1 MKKLLALA
9 LVVFGLAACQT
20 EPEGINVDAN
30 GEAAVTLNVALPDD
44 ATRAAGQDSA
54 KGGVNNVDL
63 SKYDIRYILEVYDE
77 NGVLAKERMVETS
90 DETTAAFSFRLVPGR
105 PYNFVV
111 WADFVLNGKKDDLHY
126 NTNEGNGGL
135 RKVEVIKSQ
144 WDVIDES
151 RDAYTDVITVHNFS
165 SAADIPTI
173 TLTRPFAKLRVVTND
188 IKEMISI
195 RPAEVKVEYFN
206 TKFRDTFDAFAET
219 ATGEYVVGA
228 LTATLLDSQKNPV
241 DVYTDEKPNEKGVQT
256 LFADYFFGAVDDRVM
271 FTMDVKDNGGRDL
284 PQVTF
289 NTNIPV
295 KRNMLTTVYGPVL
308 TDSNNIT
315 VTIDPAFENGTNWNP
330 GDDKYDVEIWDGKS
344 LTEPKKDAEGNYVVN
359 LASEL
364 AWLAAAVNGTLDDT
378 RATVDPQTFKGKTF
392 KLTQDINLD
401 FNEWTPIGNSTN
413 KFQGTFDGQGHTIA
427 NLLITGNNSYVGLFG
442 FTTEGEIKN
451 LVVENAKVSG
461 RLGVG
466 VVAGSPYT
474 SKFNDITVQGH
485 VEVNGMAYVGGVGGR
500 NAYASWNNV
509 TVNVDETSYVN
520 ANSVEDGVA
529 YRTYVGGVC
538 GFNGEGGHSFTNI
551 TSNIDVKGSTIDV
564 GGLFGIAHYGNQ
576 FENCSCSGDV
586 EIYAA
591 EEAEE
596 AQEIGGIAGVWNN
609 GGADVVFTNCT
620 FTGTLKTNIAVDFYY
635 GGLVGKPYSATG
647 TGKLIIDGYEMVA
660 NGVGMKDGEYYIQ
673 SVAGL
678 KWLAEQVNGGNTFS
692 QKVVKLSTDLDLNN
706 EEWTPIGN
714 STNKFQGTFDG
725 QDHKIANL
733 LITGNKSYVG
743 LFGFTTVGE
752 IKNLVVENA
761 KVSGRLGVGVVA
773 GSPYTSKFNNI
784 TVQGHVEVNGMAY
797 VGGVGGRNA
806 YANWNNVT
814 VNVDETSYVN
824 ANSVEDGVAY
834 RTYVG
839 GVTGFNGEGGH
850 SFTNI
855 TSNIDVKG
863 STIDVGGLFGIAHY
877 GNNFENCS
885 CSGDVEI
892 YDAAEAVDAQ
902 EIGGIAGVWHNQNDT
917 TVTMT
922 NCTFTG
928 KLKANIADVDFYYG
942 GLVGKPYSETGTGI
956 LWLNGNKCLA
966 NGIIEDESGNLV
978 VNSLDSL
985 EKALTTAGAA
995 GAGDTT
1001 IVFAENTNINMTNA
1015 EWTPIKVDGYH
1026 GADIVTIEG
1035 NGAVITGLKAP
1046 LFAGG
1051 FAGGSGIVIKDLTI
1065 KDSNIVSANTIGS
1078 GAFIES
1084 VDSMAKIELT
1094 NCHLLDSTV
1103 TGGAGSRTGG
1113 LLGWTAG
1120 YSNVNDGPVK
1130 TYVTIDNCSV
1140 IGCTIQCD
1148 GSVGGINGHAGN
1160 NDWTYTTISNCTI
1173 KNNNLNSTDDGGWR
1187 VGVVVGTANVGEVTI
1202 SNITESGNT
1211 LTQTGKTAPEGF
1223 KRNYYGRFVPGTT
1236 GKLTIDG
1243 EEVVMIN
1250 TAEKL
1255 VAAIEDAKAGDTIT
1269 IAGDITLTENVTI
1282 PAGVT
1287 FNGNGK
1293 QINGTLV
1300 AGGDI
1305 AFAGHTKVTAFSA
1318 GFNGNEITIG
1328 EGACLEITGGNRS
1341 TMGYNN
1347 TFNITGTITDA
1358 KNADKANIQPSLIMP
1373 AGISITGGNGLELN
1387 IKDAYVQFGST
1398 TSKNSAANGTFT
1410 INIENSIAEFTNQLT
1425 FSEPTSGMNP
1435 TFNLNVKNSVLT
1447 TATKL
1452 ILTAKNCN
1460 MVVDNS
1466 TIDVK
1471 TYFRNSGNVELKN
1484 GSVLTGN
1491 TIQFGE
1497 NGGHDG
1503 TTTVDASKFTI
1514 KASSTGHAYDGK
1526 GTGSI
1531 TLKNGAEVSVDYY
1544 KALTINSD
1552 ASSTFT
1558 GTEVL

>member
-44 ATRAAGQDSA
+44 ATRAAGANSA
-54 KGGVNNVDL
+54 LGAIGNVDL

-77 NGVLAKERMVETS
+77 NGVLAKDRMVETS

-111 WADFVLNGKKDDLHY
+111 WADFVLNGTEDDLHY

-135 RKVEVIKSQ
+135 RKVEVIKTQ

-151 RDAYTDVITVHNFS
+151 RDAYTDVVTVHTFS

-219 ATGEYVVGA
+219 ASGEYVVGA

-241 DVYTDEKPNEKGVQT
+241 DVYTSEEPDKTGVQT

-295 KRNMLTTVYGPVL
+295 KRNNLTTVYGPVL

-315 VTIDPAFENGTNWNP
+315 VTINPAFENGTNWNP

-378 RATVDPQTFKGKTF
+378 RAAVAPQTFQGKTF

-461 RLGVG
+461 YLGVG

-500 NAYASWNNV
+500 NAYANWNNV

-647 TGKLIIDGYEMVA
+647 KGKLIIDGYEMVA
-660 NGVGMKDGEYYIQ
+660 NGVGMKDGEYFVMSAQGLAWVEAQEDKYF
-673 SVAGL
+673 AG
-678 KWLAEQVNGGNTFS
+678 KTIKLANDIDMTGVTIEKPIHFWNGRT
-692 QKVVKLSTDLDLNN
+692 
-706 EEWTPIGN
+706 
-714 STNKFQGTFDG
+714 TFDG
-725 QDHKIANL
+725 QNYTISNL
-733 LITGNKSYVG
+733 TMSTTSTEKKPFG
-743 LFGFTTVGE
+743 LFGGTAD
-752 IKNLVVENA
+752 IKNVKFDNA
-761 KVSGRLGVGVVA
+761 NISGYSYVAVVA
-773 GSPYTSKFNNI
+773 GNLYGNI
-784 TVQGHVEVNGMAY
+784 ENCHVSNSRVTCTYWMAGAMSGQY
-797 VGGVGGRNA
+797 NA
-806 YANWNNVT
+806 GNVT
-814 VNVDETSYVN
+814 NCSVTNTTITGPAAVGALVGNINET
-824 ANSVEDGVAY
+824 AGERKVENC
-834 RTYVG
+834 T
-839 GVTGFNGEGGH
+839 VTGCTVAQNGSFGGNYDKM
-850 SFTNI
+850 FGTAVGLVNI
-855 TSNIDVKG
+855 NNSKVYINGCKVENTTVKG
-863 STIDVGGLFGIAHY
+863 ATS
-877 GNNFENCS
+877 
-885 CSGDVEI
+885 
-892 YDAAEAVDAQ
+892 
-902 EIGGIAGVWHNQNDT
+902 
-917 TVTMT
+917 
-922 NCTFTG
+922 
-928 KLKANIADVDFYYG
+928 ANIFG
-942 GLVGKPYSETGTGI
+942 
-956 LWLNGNKCLA
+956 LNGGDNTTIYVDDYTYTPD
-966 NGIIEDESGNLV
+966 GIIEDENGNLI
-978 VNSLDSL
+978 VNSLETL
-985 EKALTTAGAA
+985 EAALTTAGAA

-1065 KDSNIVSANTIGS
+1065 KDSDIVSANTLGS

-1113 LLGWTAG
+1113 LIGWTAG
-1120 YSNVNDGPVK
+1120 YNNVNDGPVK

-1160 NDWTYTTISNCTI
+1160 NAWTYTTISNCTI
-1173 KNNNLNSTDDGGWR
+1173 TNNKLISTDDGEWR
-1187 VGVVVGTANVGEVTI
+1187 TGVVVGTANVGEVTI

-1243 EEVVMIN
+1243 YKVVAEGLFEDAEGNAVVGNQTALADALAAGETNVYLTEGDYVVPAAAQGKTVTFIGTGDREDTKVAVTKVGSGGENCDYGLDGSTATFENITITTNSSTYIGYARCNGTYKNCIIN
-1250 TAEKL
+1250 GTYTLYGNSVFEDCTFNVSGDVYNIWTWGAPTATFTRCTFNCDGKAMLLYGTENTKL
-1255 VAAIEDAKAGDTIT
+1255 TMNRCVFNDKGGLADLKAAIEIGNDYNKSYELIVNNAT
-1269 IAGDITLTENVTI
+1269 V
-1282 PAGVT
+1282 
-1287 FNGNGK
+1287 NGFE
-1293 QINGTLV
+1293 INDKG
-1300 AGGDI
+1300 I
-1305 AFAGHTKVTAFSA
+1305 
-1318 GFNGNEITIG
+1318 N
-1328 EGACLEITGGNRS
+1328 
-1341 TMGYNN
+1341 
-1347 TFNITGTITDA
+1347 TGTTLW
-1358 KNADKANIQPSLIMP
+1358 AN
-1373 AGISITGGNGLELN
+1373 
-1387 IKDAYVQFGST
+1387 
-1398 TSKNSAANGTFT
+1398 KNSMG
-1410 INIENSIAEFTNQLT
+1410 QDK
-1425 FSEPTSGMNP
+1425 
-1435 TFNLNVKNSVLT
+1435 LNV
-1447 TATKL
+1447 
-1452 ILTAKNCN
+1452 
-1460 MVVDNS
+1460 VVDGV
-1466 TIDVK
+1466 DV
-1471 TYFRNSGNVELKN
+1471 Y
-1484 GSVLTGN
+1484 
-1491 TIQFGE
+1491 
-1497 NGGHDG
+1497 
-1503 TTTVDASKFTI
+1503 
-1514 KASSTGHAYDGK
+1514 
-1526 GTGSI
+1526 
-1531 TLKNGAEVSVDYY
+1531 
-1544 KALTINSD
+1544 
-1552 ASSTFT
+1552 
-1558 GTEVL
+1558 

>member
-44 ATRAAGQDSA
+44 ATRAAGANSA
-54 KGGVNNVDL
+54 LGAIGNVDM

-77 NGVLAKERMVETS
+77 NGVLAKDRMVETS

-105 PYNFVV
+105 AYNFVV

-135 RKVEVIKSQ
+135 RKVEVIKTQ

-151 RDAYTDVITVHNFS
+151 RDAYTDVVTVHDFS

-206 TKFRDTFDAFAET
+206 TKFRDTFDAFAKT

-241 DVYTDEKPNEKGVQT
+241 DVYTDEKPNETGVQT

-344 LTEPKKDAEGNYVVN
+344 LTEPKKDAEGNYIVN

-401 FNEWTPIGNSTN
+401 FN
-413 KFQGTFDGQGHTIA
+413 
-427 NLLITGNNSYVGLFG
+427 
-442 FTTEGEIKN
+442 
-451 LVVENAKVSG
+451 
-461 RLGVG
+461 
-466 VVAGSPYT
+466 
-474 SKFNDITVQGH
+474 
-485 VEVNGMAYVGGVGGR
+485 
-500 NAYASWNNV
+500 
-509 TVNVDETSYVN
+509 
-520 ANSVEDGVA
+520 
-529 YRTYVGGVC
+529 
-538 GFNGEGGHSFTNI
+538 
-551 TSNIDVKGSTIDV
+551 
-564 GGLFGIAHYGNQ
+564 
-576 FENCSCSGDV
+576 
-586 EIYAA
+586 
-591 EEAEE
+591 
-596 AQEIGGIAGVWNN
+596 
-609 GGADVVFTNCT
+609 
-620 FTGTLKTNIAVDFYY
+620 
-635 GGLVGKPYSATG
+635 
-647 TGKLIIDGYEMVA
+647 
-660 NGVGMKDGEYYIQ
+660 
-673 SVAGL
+673 
-678 KWLAEQVNGGNTFS
+678 
-692 QKVVKLSTDLDLNN
+692 
-706 EEWTPIGN
+706 EWTPIGN

-806 YANWNNVT
+806 YANWTNVT

-877 GNNFENCS
+877 GNKFENCS

-892 YDAAEAVDAQ
+892 YAAEEAEEAQ
-902 EIGGIAGVWHNQNDT
+902 EIGGIAGVWHNQNDK

-928 KLKANIADVDFYYG
+928 TLKTNIADVDFYYG

-966 NGIIEDESGNLV
+966 NGIIEDENGNLV

-985 EKALTTAGAA
+985 EEALTTAGAA

-1173 KNNNLNSTDDGGWR
+1173 TNNKLISTDDGEWR
-1187 VGVVVGTANVGEVTI
+1187 TGVVVGTANVGEVTI

-1514 KASSTGHAYDGK
+1514 KASSTGHAYDGR

-1531 TLKNGAEVSVDYY
+1531 TLKNGAEVNVDYY

-1552 ASSTFT
+1552 ATSSFT

>member
-44 ATRAAGQDSA
+44 ATRAAGADSA
-54 KGGVNNVDL
+54 LGAIGNVDL
-63 SKYDIRYILEVYDE
+63 TKYDIRYILEVYDE
-77 NGVLAKERMVETS
+77 NGVLAKDRMVETS

-126 NTNEGNGGL
+126 NTNEGTDGL
-135 RKVEVIKSQ
+135 RKVEVIKTQ

-151 RDAYTDVITVHNFS
+151 RDAYTDVVTVHNFS
-165 SAADIPTI
+165 SASDIPTI

-241 DVYTDEKPNEKGVQT
+241 DVYTGEEPDKTGVQT

-295 KRNMLTTVYGPVL
+295 KRNNLTTVYGPVL

-315 VTIDPAFENGTNWNP
+315 VTINPAFENGTNWNP
-330 GDDKYDVEIWDGKS
+330 EDDKYDVEVWDGKT
-344 LTEPKKDAEGNYVVN
+344 LTAPKYNATDDVWEISTG
-359 LASEL
+359 SQL
-364 AWLAAAVNGTLDDT
+364 AWLAAAVSGTLEDT
-378 RATVDPQTFKGKTF
+378 RATLPADSFKGKTF
-392 KLTQDINLD
+392 RLTEDINLGE
-401 FNEWTPIGNSTN
+401 NAWKPIGLGG
-413 KFQGTFDGQGHTIA
+413 KHFEGIFDGQGHVITGLKITERFGGDRFALFCSLAGSAQIKNVVIDNAYIKYPADGEDCYASAIAGTIYGDILFEGITVK
-427 NLLITGNNSYVGLFG
+427 NSTITGNNKVGAIF
-442 FTTEGEIKN
+442 
-451 LVVENAKVSG
+451 AHD
-461 RLGVG
+461 
-466 VVAGSPYT
+466 GSST
-474 SKFNDITVQGH
+474 KITINDCH
-485 VEVNGMAYVGGVGGR
+485 VDNCYIASEDLKDGGCV
-500 NAYASWNNV
+500 
-509 TVNVDETSYVN
+509 
-520 ANSVEDGVA
+520 
-529 YRTYVGGVC
+529 
-538 GFNGEGGHSFTNI
+538 
-551 TSNIDVKGSTIDV
+551 
-564 GGLFGIAHYGNQ
+564 
-576 FENCSCSGDV
+576 
-586 EIYAA
+586 
-591 EEAEE
+591 
-596 AQEIGGIAGVWNN
+596 
-609 GGADVVFTNCT
+609 
-620 FTGTLKTNIAVDFYY
+620 
-635 GGLVGKPYSATG
+635 GGLVGYFATG
-647 TGKLIIDGYEMVA
+647 NEGKPNTISNSSVKNTTIVGINSSNNGKRANSLVIGSIKTKATMELNIVNCVLENNTFSQTIDGTAPVTYVGTFNPQYIGGDREEAHLGKITIDGYEVIA
-660 NGVGMKDGEYYIQ
+660 NGVGMKDGEYFVMSAQGLAWVEAQEDKYF
-673 SVAGL
+673 AG
-678 KWLAEQVNGGNTFS
+678 KTIKLANDIDMTGVTIEKPIHFWNGRT
-692 QKVVKLSTDLDLNN
+692 
-706 EEWTPIGN
+706 
-714 STNKFQGTFDG
+714 TFDG
-725 QDHKIANL
+725 QDYTISNL
-733 LITGNKSYVG
+733 TMSTTSTEKKPFG
-743 LFGFTTVGE
+743 LFGGTAD
-752 IKNLVVENA
+752 IKNVKFDNA
-761 KVSGRLGVGVVA
+761 NISGYSYVAVVA
-773 GSPYTSKFNNI
+773 GNLYGNI
-784 TVQGHVEVNGMAY
+784 ENCHVSNSHVTCTYWMAGAMSGQY
-797 VGGVGGRNA
+797 NA
-806 YANWNNVT
+806 GNVT
-814 VNVDETSYVN
+814 NCSVTNTTITGPAAVGALVGNINET
-824 ANSVEDGVAY
+824 AGERKVENC
-834 RTYVG
+834 T
-839 GVTGFNGEGGH
+839 VTGCTVAQNGSFGGDYDKM
-850 SFTNI
+850 FGTAVGLVNI
-855 TSNIDVKG
+855 SNSKVYINGCKVENTTVKG
-863 STIDVGGLFGIAHY
+863 ATS
-877 GNNFENCS
+877 
-885 CSGDVEI
+885 
-892 YDAAEAVDAQ
+892 
-902 EIGGIAGVWHNQNDT
+902 
-917 TVTMT
+917 
-922 NCTFTG
+922 
-928 KLKANIADVDFYYG
+928 ANIFG
-942 GLVGKPYSETGTGI
+942 
-956 LWLNGNKCLA
+956 LNGGDNTTIYVD
-966 NGIIEDESGNLV
+966 NYTYTPDGIIEDENGNLI
-978 VNSLDSL
+978 VNSLESL
-985 EKALTTAGAA
+985 EVALETAGAA

-1001 IVFAENTNINMTNA
+1001 IVFAENTTLNMNNA
-1015 EWTPIKVDGYH
+1015 EWTPIKVDGYN

-1065 KDSNIVSANTIGS
+1065 KDSNIVSANTLGS

-1113 LLGWTAG
+1113 LIGWTAG
-1120 YSNVNDGPVK
+1120 YNNVNDGPVK

-1140 IGCTIQCD
+1140 VGCTIQCD

-1160 NDWTYTTISNCTI
+1160 NAWTYTTISNCTI
-1173 KNNNLNSTDDGGWR
+1173 KNNNLNSTDDGEWR
-1187 VGVVVGTANVGEVTI
+1187 TGVVVGTANVGEVTI
-1202 SNITESGNT
+1202 SNIDESGNT

-1255 VAAIEDAKAGDTIT
+1255 TDAINNAKAGDTIT
-1269 IAGDITLTENVTI
+1269 IAGDITLTEALTL
-1282 PAGVT
+1282 PAGII

-1300 AGGDI
+1300 AGGDLT
-1305 AFAGHTKVTAFSA
+1305 FMGHTKVTDFSA
-1318 GFNGNEITIG
+1318 SYYNRTITIDKD
-1328 EGACLEITGGNRS
+1328 ACLEITGTGRAS
-1341 TMGYNN
+1341 LAYGN
-1347 TFNITGTITDA
+1347 TFNITGNVSDA
-1358 KNADKANIQPSLIMP
+1358 KSTDKANVQPSLIIP
-1373 AGISITGGNGLELN
+1373 GGISITGGNDAVFN
-1387 IKDAYVQFGST
+1387 IKDAYVKIGST

-1425 FSEPTSGMNP
+1425 FSEPTSGKNP

-1452 ILTAKNCN
+1452 ILAAPNCN

-1471 TYFRNSGNVELKN
+1471 TNFRNSGNVELKN

-1503 TTTVDASKFTI
+1503 NTTVDASKFTI
-1514 KASSTGHAYDGK
+1514 KASSAGHAYDGR

-1544 KALTINSD
+1544 KDLTINSD

-1558 GTEVL
+1558 GTQVL

>member
-44 ATRAAGQDSA
+44 ATRAAGANSA
-54 KGGVNNVDL
+54 LGAIGNVDM

-77 NGVLAKERMVETS
+77 NGVLAKDRMVETS

-105 PYNFVV
+105 AYNFVV

-135 RKVEVIKSQ
+135 RKVEVIKTQ

-151 RDAYTDVITVHNFS
+151 RDAYTDVVTVHDFS

-206 TKFRDTFDAFAET
+206 TKFRDTFDAFAKT

-241 DVYTDEKPNEKGVQT
+241 DVYTDEKPNETGVQT

-344 LTEPKKDAEGNYVVN
+344 LTEPKKDAEGNYIVN

-401 FNEWTPIGNSTN
+401 FN
-413 KFQGTFDGQGHTIA
+413 
-427 NLLITGNNSYVGLFG
+427 
-442 FTTEGEIKN
+442 
-451 LVVENAKVSG
+451 
-461 RLGVG
+461 
-466 VVAGSPYT
+466 
-474 SKFNDITVQGH
+474 
-485 VEVNGMAYVGGVGGR
+485 
-500 NAYASWNNV
+500 
-509 TVNVDETSYVN
+509 
-520 ANSVEDGVA
+520 
-529 YRTYVGGVC
+529 
-538 GFNGEGGHSFTNI
+538 
-551 TSNIDVKGSTIDV
+551 
-564 GGLFGIAHYGNQ
+564 
-576 FENCSCSGDV
+576 
-586 EIYAA
+586 
-591 EEAEE
+591 
-596 AQEIGGIAGVWNN
+596 
-609 GGADVVFTNCT
+609 
-620 FTGTLKTNIAVDFYY
+620 
-635 GGLVGKPYSATG
+635 
-647 TGKLIIDGYEMVA
+647 
-660 NGVGMKDGEYYIQ
+660 
-673 SVAGL
+673 
-678 KWLAEQVNGGNTFS
+678 
-692 QKVVKLSTDLDLNN
+692 
-706 EEWTPIGN
+706 EWTPIGN

-806 YANWNNVT
+806 YANWTNVT

-877 GNNFENCS
+877 GNKFENCS

-892 YDAAEAVDAQ
+892 YAAEEAEEAQ
-902 EIGGIAGVWHNQNDT
+902 EIGGIAGVWHNQNDK

-928 KLKANIADVDFYYG
+928 TLKTNIADVDFYYG

-966 NGIIEDESGNLV
+966 NGIIEDENGNLV

-985 EKALTTAGAA
+985 EEALTTAGAA

-1173 KNNNLNSTDDGGWR
+1173 TNNKLISTDDGEWR
-1187 VGVVVGTANVGEVTI
+1187 TGVVVGTANVGEVTI

>member
-44 ATRAAGQDSA
+44 ATRAAGADSA
-54 KGGVNNVDL
+54 KGAIGNVDM

-77 NGVLAKERMVETS
+77 NGVLAKDRMVETS

-219 ATGEYVVGA
+219 ATGEFVVGA

-344 LTEPKKDAEGNYVVN
+344 MTEPKKDDEGNYVVN

-378 RATVDPQTFKGKTF
+378 RAAVAPQTFQGETF

-401 FNEWTPIGNSTN
+401 FNEWTPIGNKDN

-427 NLLITGNNSYVGLFG
+427 NLLITGNNNYVGLFG
-442 FTTEGEIKN
+442 FTTDGEIKN

-461 RLGVG
+461 RNSVG

-485 VEVNGMAYVGGVGGR
+485 VEVNGKFYVGGVGGR

-520 ANSVEDGVA
+520 ADSVEDGTA

-564 GGLFGIAHYGNQ
+564 GGLFGIAHYGNK

-591 EEAEE
+591 EEA
-596 AQEIGGIAGVWNN
+596 
-609 GGADVVFTNCT
+609 
-620 FTGTLKTNIAVDFYY
+620 
-635 GGLVGKPYSATG
+635 
-647 TGKLIIDGYEMVA
+647 
-660 NGVGMKDGEYYIQ
+660 
-673 SVAGL
+673 
-678 KWLAEQVNGGNTFS
+678 
-692 QKVVKLSTDLDLNN
+692 
-706 EEWTPIGN
+706 
-714 STNKFQGTFDG
+714 
-725 QDHKIANL
+725 
-733 LITGNKSYVG
+733 
-743 LFGFTTVGE
+743 
-752 IKNLVVENA
+752 
-761 KVSGRLGVGVVA
+761 
-773 GSPYTSKFNNI
+773 
-784 TVQGHVEVNGMAY
+784 
-797 VGGVGGRNA
+797 
-806 YANWNNVT
+806 
-814 VNVDETSYVN
+814 
-824 ANSVEDGVAY
+824 
-834 RTYVG
+834 
-839 GVTGFNGEGGH
+839 
-850 SFTNI
+850 
-855 TSNIDVKG
+855 
-863 STIDVGGLFGIAHY
+863 
-877 GNNFENCS
+877 
-885 CSGDVEI
+885 
-892 YDAAEAVDAQ
+892 VDAQ
-902 EIGGIAGVWHNQNDT
+902 EIGGIAGVWHNQDDT

-966 NGIIEDESGNLV
+966 NGIIEDENGNLV

-985 EKALTTAGAA
+985 EEALTTAGAA

>member
-44 ATRAAGQDSA
+44 ATRAAGADSA
-54 KGGVNNVDL
+54 LGAIGNVDL
-63 SKYDIRYILEVYDE
+63 TKYDIRYILEVYDE
-77 NGVLAKERMVETS
+77 NGVLAKDRMVETS

-195 RPAEVKVEYFN
+195 RPSEVKVEYFN

-241 DVYTDEKPNEKGVQT
+241 DVYSEEKPNEKGVQT

-344 LTEPKKDAEGNYVVN
+344 LTEPKKDAEGNYIVN

-474 SKFNDITVQGH
+474 SKFND
-485 VEVNGMAYVGGVGGR
+485 
-500 NAYASWNNV
+500 
-509 TVNVDETSYVN
+509 
-520 ANSVEDGVA
+520 
-529 YRTYVGGVC
+529 
-538 GFNGEGGHSFTNI
+538 
-551 TSNIDVKGSTIDV
+551 
-564 GGLFGIAHYGNQ
+564 
-576 FENCSCSGDV
+576 
-586 EIYAA
+586 
-591 EEAEE
+591 
-596 AQEIGGIAGVWNN
+596 
-609 GGADVVFTNCT
+609 
-620 FTGTLKTNIAVDFYY
+620 
-635 GGLVGKPYSATG
+635 
-647 TGKLIIDGYEMVA
+647 
-660 NGVGMKDGEYYIQ
+660 
-673 SVAGL
+673 
-678 KWLAEQVNGGNTFS
+678 
-692 QKVVKLSTDLDLNN
+692 
-706 EEWTPIGN
+706 
-714 STNKFQGTFDG
+714 
-725 QDHKIANL
+725 
-733 LITGNKSYVG
+733 
-743 LFGFTTVGE
+743 
-752 IKNLVVENA
+752 
-761 KVSGRLGVGVVA
+761 
-773 GSPYTSKFNNI
+773 I

-966 NGIIEDESGNLV
+966 NGIIEDENGNLV

-985 EKALTTAGAA
+985 EEALTTAGAA

-1113 LLGWTAG
+1113 LIGWTAG
-1120 YSNVNDGPVK
+1120 YNNVNDGPVK

-1160 NDWTYTTISNCTI
+1160 NAWTYTTISNCTI
-1173 KNNNLNSTDDGGWR
+1173 TNNKLISTDDGEWR
-1187 VGVVVGTANVGEVTI
+1187 TGVVVGTANVGEVTI

-1223 KRNYYGRFVPGTT
+1223 KRNYYGRFVPGET
-1236 GKLTIDG
+1236 GKLFIDGYKVVAEGLFEDAEGNTIATSVAGLKDALKEGEDVILADDMAIENSESESNSYGKTGINMTNGGTIDG
-1243 EEVVMIN
+1243 GGNDISIDAWATWDSVIN
-1250 TAEKL
+1250 TT
-1255 VAAIEDAKAGDTIT
+1255 GGTIKNINVT
-1269 IAGDITLTENVTI
+1269 GGMRGIFVNHNSDNCSKVYLENVVVDGTVYTI
-1282 PAGVT
+1282 SCDQGTNSGLEAINST
-1287 FNGNGK
+1287 FNGWTSYAAT
-1293 QINGTLV
+1293 I
-1300 AGGDI
+1300 GDVKFTNCNFGEGQGY
-1305 AFAGHTKVTAFSA
+1305 AYCRPYAPTEFVGCEFEA
-1318 GFNGNEITIG
+1318 GFT
-1328 EGACLEITGGNRS
+1328 LEPCAAVTFENCTFGGVAL
-1341 TMGYNN
+1341 T
-1347 TFNITGTITDA
+1347 
-1358 KNADKANIQPSLIMP
+1358 
-1373 AGISITGGNGLELN
+1373 
-1387 IKDAYVQFGST
+1387 
-1398 TSKNSAANGTFT
+1398 AANLG
-1410 INIENSIAEFTNQLT
+1410 
-1425 FSEPTSGMNP
+1425 
-1435 TFNLNVKNSVLT
+1435 
-1447 TATKL
+1447 
-1452 ILTAKNCN
+1452 
-1460 MVVDNS
+1460 
-1466 TIDVK
+1466 
-1471 TYFRNSGNVELKN
+1471 EL
-1484 GSVLTGN
+1484 VT
-1491 TIQFGE
+1491 
-1497 NGGHDG
+1497 
-1503 TTTVDASKFTI
+1503 DASKVTI
-1514 KASSTGHAYDGK
+1514 K
-1526 GTGSI
+1526 
-1531 TLKNGAEVSVDYY
+1531 
-1544 KALTINSD
+1544 
-1552 ASSTFT
+1552 
-1558 GTEVL
+1558 

>member
-44 ATRAAGQDSA
+44 ATRAAGADSA
-54 KGGVNNVDL
+54 KGAIGNVDM

-77 NGVLAKERMVETS
+77 NGVLAKDRMVETS

-219 ATGEYVVGA
+219 ATGEFVVGA

-344 LTEPKKDAEGNYVVN
+344 MTEPKKDDEGNYVVN

-378 RATVDPQTFKGKTF
+378 RAAVAPQTFQGETF

-401 FNEWTPIGNSTN
+401 FNEWTPIGNKDN

-427 NLLITGNNSYVGLFG
+427 NLLITGNNNYVGLFG
-442 FTTEGEIKN
+442 FTTDGEIKN

-461 RLGVG
+461 RNSVG

-485 VEVNGMAYVGGVGGR
+485 VEVNGKFYVGGVGGR

-520 ANSVEDGVA
+520 ADSVEDGTA

-564 GGLFGIAHYGNQ
+564 GGLFGIAHYGNK

-591 EEAEE
+591 EEA
-596 AQEIGGIAGVWNN
+596 
-609 GGADVVFTNCT
+609 
-620 FTGTLKTNIAVDFYY
+620 
-635 GGLVGKPYSATG
+635 
-647 TGKLIIDGYEMVA
+647 
-660 NGVGMKDGEYYIQ
+660 
-673 SVAGL
+673 
-678 KWLAEQVNGGNTFS
+678 
-692 QKVVKLSTDLDLNN
+692 
-706 EEWTPIGN
+706 
-714 STNKFQGTFDG
+714 
-725 QDHKIANL
+725 
-733 LITGNKSYVG
+733 
-743 LFGFTTVGE
+743 
-752 IKNLVVENA
+752 
-761 KVSGRLGVGVVA
+761 
-773 GSPYTSKFNNI
+773 
-784 TVQGHVEVNGMAY
+784 
-797 VGGVGGRNA
+797 
-806 YANWNNVT
+806 
-814 VNVDETSYVN
+814 
-824 ANSVEDGVAY
+824 
-834 RTYVG
+834 
-839 GVTGFNGEGGH
+839 
-850 SFTNI
+850 
-855 TSNIDVKG
+855 
-863 STIDVGGLFGIAHY
+863 
-877 GNNFENCS
+877 
-885 CSGDVEI
+885 
-892 YDAAEAVDAQ
+892 VDAQ
-902 EIGGIAGVWHNQNDT
+902 EIGGIAGVWHNQDDT

-966 NGIIEDESGNLV
+966 NGIIEDENGNLV

-985 EKALTTAGAA
+985 EEALTTAGAA

-1358 KNADKANIQPSLIMP
+1358 KSADKANIQPSLIMP
-1373 AGISITGGNGLELN
+1373 DGISITGGNGLELN

>member
-44 ATRAAGQDSA
+44 ATRAAGADSA
-54 KGGVNNVDL
+54 LGAIGNVDL
-63 SKYDIRYILEVYDE
+63 TKYDIRYILEVYDE
-77 NGVLAKERMVETS
+77 NGVLAKDRMVETS

-126 NTNEGNGGL
+126 NTNADNKGL
-135 RKVEVIKSQ
+135 RKVKVIKSQ

-165 SAADIPTI
+165 SASDIPTI

-241 DVYTDEKPNEKGVQT
+241 DVYTGENPNETGVQT

-271 FTMDVKDNGGRDL
+271 FTMDVKDNGGKNL

-401 FNEWTPIGNSTN
+401 FN
-413 KFQGTFDGQGHTIA
+413 
-427 NLLITGNNSYVGLFG
+427 
-442 FTTEGEIKN
+442 
-451 LVVENAKVSG
+451 
-461 RLGVG
+461 
-466 VVAGSPYT
+466 
-474 SKFNDITVQGH
+474 
-485 VEVNGMAYVGGVGGR
+485 
-500 NAYASWNNV
+500 
-509 TVNVDETSYVN
+509 
-520 ANSVEDGVA
+520 
-529 YRTYVGGVC
+529 
-538 GFNGEGGHSFTNI
+538 
-551 TSNIDVKGSTIDV
+551 
-564 GGLFGIAHYGNQ
+564 
-576 FENCSCSGDV
+576 
-586 EIYAA
+586 
-591 EEAEE
+591 
-596 AQEIGGIAGVWNN
+596 
-609 GGADVVFTNCT
+609 
-620 FTGTLKTNIAVDFYY
+620 
-635 GGLVGKPYSATG
+635 
-647 TGKLIIDGYEMVA
+647 
-660 NGVGMKDGEYYIQ
+660 
-673 SVAGL
+673 
-678 KWLAEQVNGGNTFS
+678 
-692 QKVVKLSTDLDLNN
+692 
-706 EEWTPIGN
+706 EWTPIGN

-1293 QINGTLV
+1293 QINGTLI

-1305 AFAGHTKVTAFSA
+1305 AFAGHTKVTSFSA
-1318 GFNGNEITIG
+1318 GFSGYEITIG
-1328 EGACLEITGGNRS
+1328 EGACLEITGSGRS

-1358 KNADKANIQPSLIMP
+1358 KSADKANIQPSLIMP
-1373 AGISITGGNGLELN
+1373 DGISITGGNGLELN
-1387 IKDAYVQFGST
+1387 IKDAYVKIGNT

-1425 FSEPTSGMNP
+1425 FSEPTSGKNP

-1452 ILTAKNCN
+1452 ILAAANCN

-1471 TYFRNSGNVELKN
+1471 TNFRNSGNVELKN

-1503 TTTVDASKFTI
+1503 NTTVDASKFTI
-1514 KASSTGHAYDGK
+1514 KASSAGHAYDGR

-1544 KALTINSD
+1544 KDLTINSD

-1558 GTEVL
+1558 GTQVL

>member
-44 ATRAAGQDSA
+44 ATRAAGANSA
-54 KGGVNNVDL
+54 LGAIGNVDL

-111 WADFVLNGKKDDLHY
+111 WADFVENGKKTDLHY

-135 RKVEVIKSQ
+135 RKVEVIKTQ

-151 RDAYTDVITVHNFS
+151 RDAYTDVVTVHNFS

-219 ATGEYVVGA
+219 ASGEYVVGA

-241 DVYTDEKPNEKGVQT
+241 DVYTDEKPNETGVQT

-315 VTIDPAFENGTNWNP
+315 VTINPAFENGTNWNP
-330 GDDKYDVEIWDGKS
+330 GDDKYDVEIWDGKT
-344 LTEPKKDAEGNYVVN
+344 LTAPKYNATDDVWEISTG
-359 LASEL
+359 SQL
-364 AWLAAAVNGTLDDT
+364 AWLAAAVSGTLDDT
-378 RATVDPQTFKGKTF
+378 RATLPADSFKGKTF
-392 KLTQDINLD
+392 RLTEDINLGE
-401 FNEWTPIGNSTN
+401 NAWKPIGLGG
-413 KFQGTFDGQGHTIA
+413 KHFEGIFDGQGHVITGLKITERFGGDRFALFCSLAGSAQIKNVVIDNAYIKYPADGEDCYASAIAGTIYGDILFEGITVK
-427 NLLITGNNSYVGLFG
+427 NSTITGNNKVGAIF
-442 FTTEGEIKN
+442 
-451 LVVENAKVSG
+451 AHD
-461 RLGVG
+461 
-466 VVAGSPYT
+466 GSST
-474 SKFNDITVQGH
+474 KITINDCH
-485 VEVNGMAYVGGVGGR
+485 VDNCYIASEDLKDGGCV
-500 NAYASWNNV
+500 
-509 TVNVDETSYVN
+509 
-520 ANSVEDGVA
+520 
-529 YRTYVGGVC
+529 
-538 GFNGEGGHSFTNI
+538 
-551 TSNIDVKGSTIDV
+551 
-564 GGLFGIAHYGNQ
+564 
-576 FENCSCSGDV
+576 
-586 EIYAA
+586 
-591 EEAEE
+591 
-596 AQEIGGIAGVWNN
+596 
-609 GGADVVFTNCT
+609 
-620 FTGTLKTNIAVDFYY
+620 
-635 GGLVGKPYSATG
+635 GGLVGYFATG
-647 TGKLIIDGYEMVA
+647 NEGKPNTISNSSVKKTTIVGINSSNNGKRANSLVIGSIKTKATMELNIVNCVLENNTFSQTIDGTAPVTYVGTFNPQYIGGDREEAHLGKITIDGYEVIA
-660 NGVGMKDGEYYIQ
+660 NGVGLKDGEYYMQ

-678 KWLAEQVNGGNTFS
+678 KWLAEQVNGGNSFS
-692 QKVVKLSTDLDLNN
+692 NKTVKLSTDLDLNN

-733 LITGNKSYVG
+733 LITGNNNYVG
-743 LFGFTTVGE
+743 LFGFTTNGE

-761 KVSGRLGVGVVA
+761 EVSGRLGVGVVV
-773 GSPYTSKFNNI
+773 GSPYTSKFNDI
-784 TVQGHVEVNGMAY
+784 TVQGHVEVNGKFY
-797 VGGVGGRNA
+797 VGGVGGYNA
-806 YANWNNVT
+806 YASWNNVT
-814 VNVDETSYVN
+814 VNVDETSYVD

-839 GVTGFNGEGGH
+839 GVTGFNGEGSH

-877 GNNFENCS
+877 GNKYENCS

-892 YDAAEAVDAQ
+892 YDAQEAVDAQ
-902 EIGGIAGVWHNQNDT
+902 EIGGIAGVWNNHNDT

-956 LWLNGNKCLA
+956 LWLNGNKCHA
-966 NGIIEDESGNLV
+966 NGIIEDENGNLV

-985 EKALTTAGAA
+985 EEALKTAGAA

-1065 KDSNIVSANTIGS
+1065 KDSDIVSANTLGS

-1094 NCHLLDSTV
+1094 NCHLLNSTV

-1113 LLGWTAG
+1113 LIGWTAG
-1120 YSNVNDGPVK
+1120 YNNVNDSPVK

-1160 NDWTYTTISNCTI
+1160 NAWTYTTIKNCTI
-1173 KNNNLNSTDDGGWR
+1173 QNNNLNSTDDGEWR
-1187 VGVVVGTANVGEVTI
+1187 TGVVVGTANVGEVTI

-1293 QINGTLV
+1293 QINGTLI

-1305 AFAGHTKVTAFSA
+1305 AFAGHTKVTSFSA
-1318 GFNGNEITIG
+1318 GFSGYEITIG
-1328 EGACLEITGGNRS
+1328 EGACLEITGSGRS

-1358 KNADKANIQPSLIMP
+1358 KSADKANIQPSLIMP
-1373 AGISITGGNGLELN
+1373 DGISITGGNGLELN
-1387 IKDAYVQFGST
+1387 IKDAYVKIGNT

-1425 FSEPTSGMNP
+1425 FSEPTSGKNP

-1452 ILTAKNCN
+1452 ILAAANCN

-1471 TYFRNSGNVELKN
+1471 TNFRNSGNVELKN

-1503 TTTVDASKFTI
+1503 NTTVDASKFTI
-1514 KASSTGHAYDGK
+1514 KASSAGHAYDGR

-1544 KALTINSD
+1544 KDLTINSD

-1558 GTEVL
+1558 GTQVL

>member
-44 ATRAAGQDSA
+44 ATRAAGTDSA
-54 KGGVNNVDL
+54 KGAIGNVDM

-77 NGVLAKERMVETS
+77 DGRLAKDRMVETS
-90 DETTAAFSFRLVPGR
+90 DETSAAFSFRLVPGR

-111 WADFVLNGKKDDLHY
+111 WADFVLNGTEDDLHY

-135 RKVEVIKSQ
+135 RKVEVIKTQ

-151 RDAYTDVITVHNFS
+151 RDAYTDVVTVHNFS

-219 ATGEYVVGA
+219 ASGEYTGHA
-228 LTATLLDSQKNPV
+228 LTATLLDSQQNPV
-241 DVYTDEKPNEKGVQT
+241 DVYSGGLDAEDGVQT
-256 LFADYFFGAVDDRVM
+256 LFADYFFGAEDDRVM

-295 KRNMLTTVYGPVL
+295 KRNNLTTVYGPVL

-315 VTIDPAFENGTNWNP
+315 VTIDPAFENGTEWNP
-330 GDDKYDVEIWDGKS
+330 EDDKYDVEIWDGKT
-344 LTEPKKDAEGNYVVN
+344 LTAPKYNATDDVWEISTG
-359 LASEL
+359 SQL
-364 AWLAAAVNGTLDDT
+364 AWLAAAVSGTLEDT
-378 RATVDPQTFKGKTF
+378 RATLPADSFKGKTF
-392 KLTQDINLD
+392 RLTEDINLGENAWKPIGFGGAHFEGIFD
-401 FNEWTPIGNSTN
+401 GQGHAITGLKITERFGGDRFALFCSLAGSAQIKNVVIDNAYIKYPADGEDCYASAIAGTIYGDILFEGITVKNSTITGNNKVGAIFAHDGSSTKITINDCHVDNCYIASEDLKDGGCVGGLVGYFATGNEGKPNTISNSSVKNTTIVGINSSNNGKRANSLVIGSIKTKATMELNIVNCVLENNTFSQTIDGTAPVTYVGTFNPQYIGGDREEAHLGKITIDGYEVIANGVGMKDGEYYMQSVAGLKWLAEQVNGGNTFSQKVVKLSADLDLNNEEWTPIGNSTYS
-413 KFQGTFDGQGHTIA
+413 FQGTFDGQNHKVA
-427 NLLITGNNSYVGLFG
+427 NLAINAVGKSNIGLFG
-442 FTTEGEIKN
+442 FTTNGEINN
-451 LVVENAKVSG
+451 LVVENAKVVG
-461 RLGVG
+461 RLNVG
-466 VVAGSPYT
+466 VVAGTPYT
-474 SKFNDITVQGH
+474 SKFNNITVQGH
-485 VEVNGMAYVGGVGGR
+485 VEVDGMAYVGGVGGK
-500 NAYASWNNV
+500 NAYANWTNI

-520 ANSVEDGVA
+520 ANSVENGVA

-564 GGLFGIAHYGNQ
+564 GGLFGIAHYGNK

-591 EEAEE
+591 EEA
-596 AQEIGGIAGVWNN
+596 
-609 GGADVVFTNCT
+609 
-620 FTGTLKTNIAVDFYY
+620 
-635 GGLVGKPYSATG
+635 
-647 TGKLIIDGYEMVA
+647 
-660 NGVGMKDGEYYIQ
+660 
-673 SVAGL
+673 
-678 KWLAEQVNGGNTFS
+678 
-692 QKVVKLSTDLDLNN
+692 
-706 EEWTPIGN
+706 
-714 STNKFQGTFDG
+714 
-725 QDHKIANL
+725 
-733 LITGNKSYVG
+733 
-743 LFGFTTVGE
+743 
-752 IKNLVVENA
+752 
-761 KVSGRLGVGVVA
+761 
-773 GSPYTSKFNNI
+773 
-784 TVQGHVEVNGMAY
+784 
-797 VGGVGGRNA
+797 
-806 YANWNNVT
+806 
-814 VNVDETSYVN
+814 
-824 ANSVEDGVAY
+824 
-834 RTYVG
+834 
-839 GVTGFNGEGGH
+839 
-850 SFTNI
+850 
-855 TSNIDVKG
+855 
-863 STIDVGGLFGIAHY
+863 
-877 GNNFENCS
+877 
-885 CSGDVEI
+885 
-892 YDAAEAVDAQ
+892 VDAQ
-902 EIGGIAGVWHNQNDT
+902 EIGGIAGVWHNEDGQ

-966 NGIIEDESGNLV
+966 NGIIEDENGNLV

-985 EKALTTAGAA
+985 EEALKTAGAA

-1015 EWTPIKVDGYH
+1015 AWTPIKVDGYH

-1065 KDSNIVSANTIGS
+1065 KDSDIVSTNTLGS

-1084 VDSMAKIELT
+1084 IDSMDKIELT
-1094 NCHLLDSTV
+1094 NCHLLNSTV

-1113 LLGWTAG
+1113 LIGWTAG
-1120 YSNVNDGPVK
+1120 YNNQNDGPVK

-1160 NDWTYTTISNCTI
+1160 NAWTFTTIKNCTI
-1173 KNNNLNSTDDGGWR
+1173 TNNKLISTDDGEWR
-1187 VGVVVGTANVGEVTI
+1187 TGVVVGTANVGEVTI

-1255 VAAIEDAKAGDTIT
+1255 VAAIENAKAGDTIT
-1269 IAGDITLTENVTI
+1269 IAGDITLTEDVTI

-1293 QINGTLV
+1293 QINGTLI

-1305 AFAGHTKVTAFSA
+1305 AFAGHTKVTSFSA
-1318 GFNGNEITIG
+1318 SYYNRTITIG
-1328 EGACLEITGGNRS
+1328 KGACLEVTGTGRTS
-1341 TMGYNN
+1341 LAYGN
-1347 TFNITGTITDA
+1347 TFNITGNVSDA
-1358 KNADKANIQPSLIMP
+1358 KSTDKANVQPSLIIP
-1373 AGISITGGNGLELN
+1373 GGISITGGNDAVLN
-1387 IKDAYVQFGST
+1387 IKDAYVQIGST
-1398 TSKNSAANGTFT
+1398 TSKNNAANGTFT

-1452 ILTAKNCN
+1452 ILAAPKCN

-1484 GSVLTGN
+1484 GSVLNGN
-1491 TIQFGE
+1491 TIQYGE

-1503 TTTVDASKFTI
+1503 KTTVDASKFTI
-1514 KASSTGHAYDGK
+1514 KATSTGHAYDGR